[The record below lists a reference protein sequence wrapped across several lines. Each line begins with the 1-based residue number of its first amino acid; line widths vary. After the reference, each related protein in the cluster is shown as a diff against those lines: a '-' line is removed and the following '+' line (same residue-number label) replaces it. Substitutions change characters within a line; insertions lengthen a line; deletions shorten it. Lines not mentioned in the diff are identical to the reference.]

1 MRRLIE
7 IFVVTVV
14 LLLVAK
20 CALAET
26 KTVIT
31 PSGSYLVIQ
40 NGSTTSI
47 IQTGKGKGPQ
57 VAPTI
62 SIPSGNH
69 TLIDGSGSYMIRN
82 NIIIQTGKA
91 KGK

>member
-1 MRRLIE
+1 MRRIIE

-20 CALAET
+20 CAMAET
-26 KTVIT
+26 NLVNT

-47 IQTGKGKGPQ
+47 IQTAKGTGPTILPVVPVAPGASGWSTVLTPSGTYIVDSKGNSVQ
-57 VAPTI
+57 VA
-62 SIPSGNH
+62 
-69 TLIDGSGSYMIRN
+69 
-82 NIIIQTGKA
+82 K
-91 KGK
+91 